1 MTNGNWFSGDD
12 WVGESYVPCSKC
24 RRLVNNTEK
33 SSSATSQK
41 IELCYYAS
49 VIHRFVHK
57 QTEKFF
63 HDFSVEHIHFN
74 ALRLLK

>member
-12 WVGESYVPCSKC
+12 WGGESHVPSLKC

-41 IELCYYAS
+41 LNCCYAA

-57 QTEKFF
+57 QTEKF
-63 HDFSVEHIHFN
+63 HDFGVEHAHIHFN

>member
-12 WVGESYVPCSKC
+12 WGGESHVPSLKC
-24 RRLVNNTEK
+24 RRLVNNTQK

-41 IELCYYAS
+41 LNCVAYAA

-57 QTEKFF
+57 QTEKFL
-63 HDFSVEHIHFN
+63 HDFGVDHIHFN